1 MNQSSDT
8 DIDAKVEKLKK
19 KYLEKT
25 QLTDTAETTDHK
37 STHDTENVTSTALT
51 SPTRRCY
58 YREIKSHNKNLQEL
72 LKAVTRLPLRLDS
85 KHASDESD
93 DDLNIECTHSMLEPN
108 IQCTETDVTLPS
120 NVRAFSSPS
129 ETEHLG
135 ERPKNQR
142 QPSPYLPSSA
152 SSLGH
157 VYQELL
163 EIYEKLQ
170 VERLSQQQWAAK
182 LLKQE
187 QQLEQREKLLLQHE
201 ETLHSV
207 CGVQGEAH
215 GRIRARQQQ
224 HQIEFEQ
231 LNFALKEKTKEGKR
245 LKSSFVTIKDL
256 NESLKKQLTDLSEQ
270 KKKLEDQLK
279 KVQARLQNLQR
290 KYDYAVAHKG
300 QGNVCPKM
308 ELKPSRPDKTDK
320 SVPTVKP
327 VKTPGSGTSGKL
339 LALLLD
345 WVLDSQLVQTVAGDG
360 KSGPF
365 LLDMPPSATSLH
377 ERCAKTLPVLTEQL
391 QQATEINSSLHL
403 LLLKVSYWSLKQLD
417 QSSQTPLTST
427 LRRLGEEMTKGSPDP
442 SAPSKSRPCPLFKSP
457 CLHTRFLSMLIILKT
472 ISQVDTLAQAL
483 EALLVEL
490 RAEEGQA
497 LFLHYQ
503 ALPVVSALL
512 RGGSP
517 GLLAPALDVLM
528 LMCGESWMQT
538 QFLEACSTED
548 LFRTAALLLRNP
560 RLELPLL
567 EKVIMLLQRLSPLRK
582 NKRLFEAFSLHLALQ
597 EKYRT
602 VDPTHT
608 FLRINLSSILFNL
621 GMLTRP

>member
-1 MNQSSDT
+1 MNQSS
-8 DIDAKVEKLKK
+8 DIDAKVEILKK

-25 QLTDTAETTDHK
+25 PLTDAAETTDHK
-37 STHDTENVTSTALT
+37 STHNVAEKVMNTAWK
-51 SPTRRCY
+51 SPTSRCY

-72 LKAVTRLPLRLDS
+72 LKAVTHFPLRLDS
-85 KHASDESD
+85 ERGLDESD
-93 DDLNIECTHSMLEPN
+93 DVLNIECTHSMSEPN

-120 NVRAFSSPS
+120 NFRAFSSPS
-129 ETEHLG
+129 ETEHLD
-135 ERPKNQR
+135 ERPKSQR
-142 QPSPYLPSSA
+142 QPSPYSHSSA
-152 SSLGH
+152 LGLGH

-170 VERLSQQQWAAK
+170 VERLNQQQWAAK

-187 QQLEQREKLLLQHE
+187 QKLEQRENLLLQHQ
-201 ETLHSV
+201 ETLHNV
-207 CGVQGEAH
+207 CGVQGEVH
-215 GRIRARQQQ
+215 GRIHALQQQ

-231 LNFALKEKTKEGKR
+231 LNFALKEKTKESKR

-256 NESLKKQLTDLSEQ
+256 NESMKKQLTDLGEQ

-300 QGNVCPKM
+300 QGNVCPKI

-320 SVPTVKP
+320 TVPAVKLA
-327 VKTPGSGTSGKL
+327 KIPGSSTSGKL

-345 WVLDSQLVQTVAGDG
+345 WVLDSQLVQTVEGDG
-360 KSGPF
+360 KSSPF

-391 QQATEINSSLHL
+391 QQATETHSPLQL
-403 LLLKVSYWSLKQLD
+403 LLLKVSYWSLRQLD

-427 LRRLGEEMTKGSPDP
+427 LRRLGEEMTKGSLDP
-442 SAPSKSRPCPLFKSP
+442 SVPSKSRPCPLFKTP
-457 CLHTRFLSMLIILKT
+457 CLHTRFLSTLIILKT

-490 RAEEGQA
+490 RTEEGQA

-517 GLLAPALDVLM
+517 GLLASALDILM

-538 QFLEACSTED
+538 RFLEACSTED
-548 LFRTAALLLRNP
+548 FFRTASLLLRNP

-567 EKVIMLLQRLSPLRK
+567 EKVTMLLQRLSAIRK
-582 NKRLFEAFSLHLALQ
+582 NKRLFEAFSLHLVLQ

-602 VDPTHT
+602 VDPLHT